1 LAHELTHVVQQNP
14 DKVQTKSDDEGS
26 QSSCSCNASPAAG
39 PQMKLSVSQPGD
51 QYEQEADRMAHAV
64 MQQESKGS
72 SASYPAESIH
82 RQLPEEDKE
91 KLQGKYHDDKIS
103 RQMEEE
109 EEKPT

>member
-1 LAHELTHVVQQNP
+1 
-14 DKVQTKSDDEGS
+14 
-26 QSSCSCNASPAAG
+26 
-39 PQMKLSVSQPGD
+39 MKLSVSQPGD